1 MMARLFILDSSCE
14 PTELND
20 LQKRYSVGQAVEA
33 RILSVDKAKKL
44 LRLTLRQSLFAYNQV
59 FNHQSCEDGE
69 ENKLSDVNGTECI
82 FQGDIVGGRI
92 KKVMPAV
99 GGLLVQIG
107 QHLHGKVHY
116 TELADMWILHPLSG
130 YQEGQFVKCKVLEIS
145 RSSGGPVHVDLSLR
159 ASLLAHESN
168 IPPAPM

>member
-1 MMARLFILDSSCE
+1 MARLFILDSSCE

-145 RSSGGPVHVDLSLR
+145 RSSGRPVHVDLSLR